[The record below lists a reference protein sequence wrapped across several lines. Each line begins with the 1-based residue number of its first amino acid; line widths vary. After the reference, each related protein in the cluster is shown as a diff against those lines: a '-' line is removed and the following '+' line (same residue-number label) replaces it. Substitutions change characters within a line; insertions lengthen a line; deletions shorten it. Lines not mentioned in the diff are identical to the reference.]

1 MPRPS
6 HAPNILV
13 SPSAAQRVAHAR
25 AFLTGHGASETAL
38 VVAASHH
45 AAAELCRGVTPETK
59 ATFGWRK
66 ATLRT
71 LAFELA
77 LPALARKGL
86 TPAAPLLLEALVA
99 QVVHA
104 QSDQLGRYAAIADLP
119 GLPRALLGTMTELRL
134 AGIPSVPDD
143 EGLSAVM
150 QAYDAALSAAGL
162 SDLSIVLTFATA
174 ALERS
179 SPAKALVLLD
189 VPVAH
194 VLEAQFLA
202 ALSQSSASSCI
213 TLPAGETRALALLA
227 DALPGARADAQ
238 TPDGPG
244 NLPRLQRELFS
255 AEGAGPGGESA
266 EDDSF
271 ALFSAPGESREA
283 VEIARAIS
291 ARARAGVPY
300 DQMAVALRSPAV
312 YGPHLHDALS
322 RAQIP
327 AHFAKGTT
335 APDPSGRALIALL
348 SCAAEGLSAKR
359 FAEYVSLGELART
372 ASGTHRDRGD
382 GPRPET
388 ADPLIIVADDEL
400 ASPITE
406 SAVDEE
412 PEPGDESPRQH
423 HRAWERLIHEAA
435 VIGSLSRWER
445 RLGALGAKIELELRD
460 LSEPDGPR
468 RAALT
473 RRREALAELTAYALP
488 LLAELDRLQN
498 LVAPLS
504 AWAKELSALAT
515 QALRRPARVLSILA
529 EFAPLTDGA
538 GVGVGFVRRS
548 LETRLVSL
556 TSKESGHP
564 YGKVFVGP
572 IDELRGLCFDTV
584 FVPGIAERM
593 FPQKLVQDPILPEHA
608 RPTLGHGLAT
618 RESRAEGERALLR
631 LAVGAARTKVF
642 ISYPRLD
649 VEQARPRT
657 PSFYGLE
664 LLRAARG
671 RVLGFEEFAASAGR
685 DETRLGWPAP
695 KDKSL
700 AIDNAEHDLALLEQ
714 VLSKPEDESV
724 GMARYLLSA
733 NDHLARALRFRARR
747 WLKSF
752 SAADGLV
759 DPYPA
764 ARAVMATHALTA
776 RSFSPTAL
784 QNYAACPY
792 RFFLYAVHKLA
803 PREEPEAIEEL
814 DALSK
819 GSLVHETQFTFFVR
833 MREKGALPVTPAT
846 LEAARKELDATLD
859 ELASKY
865 KEDLFPTI
873 ERVWD
878 DGIGQIRADL
888 REWLRLTAHDT
899 TWAPTYFELSFGL
912 EHQGERDPLSV
923 DDPLELSAGIR
934 LRGSIDLVETGPGGA
949 LRATDYKTGKQRA
962 SKTTVIGG
970 GETLQPVLYALAIE
984 AMFPGK
990 KVTSGRL
997 FYCTSAGL
1005 FESFE
1010 VRLDDTA
1017 RAAAKAVADA
1027 VGHAL
1032 TEAFLPAAPAPRGC
1046 QYCDYRT
1053 VCGPYEEQR
1062 IKRKSKGML
1071 KALSALRETP

>member
-1 MPRPS
+1 MPRKASSPS
-6 HAPNILV
+6 IMV
-13 SPSAAQRVAHAR
+13 SPSAEQRVGHAC
-25 AFLTGHGASETAL
+25 AFLRDRGVADPVL
-38 VVAASHH
+38 VLAASQH
-45 AAAELCRGVTPETK
+45 AASELCRSAHPGAG

-77 LPALARKGL
+77 LPGLARQGK
-86 TPAAPLLLEALVA
+86 TPAAPLLLEALMA
-99 QVVHA
+99 QVVL
-104 QSDQLGRYAAIADLP
+104 SLGDKLGRYAAVADRP
-119 GLPRALLGTMTELRL
+119 GLPRALLSSVSELRL
-134 AGIPSVPDD
+134 AGLRDVPED
-143 EGLSAVM
+143 EGLGEVM
-150 QAYDAALSAAGL
+150 RAFEAALATAGLADLSMVLHEATLGVSAAPP
-162 SDLSIVLTFATA
+162 T
-174 ALERS
+174 
-179 SPAKALVLLD
+179 KALVLLD
-189 VPVAH
+189 VPLSHAF
-194 VLEAQFLA
+194 EASFVA
-202 ALSQSSASSCI
+202 ALAGACANSCF
-213 TLPAGETRALALLA
+213 TLPAGE
-227 DALPGARADAQ
+227 ARAVTLLQEAIQGCVTTARVPEGD
-238 TPDGPG
+238 D
-244 NLPRLQRELFS
+244 NLRRLQRELF
-255 AEGAGPGGESA
+255 AANEHGGPTKESP
-266 EDDSF
+266 DDETF

-283 VEIARAIS
+283 VEIARAVT
-291 ARARAGVPY
+291 ARVRAGVPY
-300 DQMAVALRSPAV
+300 DQIAVALRSPAV
-312 YGPHLHDALS
+312 YGPHIHEAFA
-322 RAQIP
+322 RADIP
-327 AHFAKGTT
+327 GHFAKGTT
-335 APDPSGRALIALL
+335 APDPGGRALVALL
-348 SCAAEGLSAKR
+348 ACAAEDLSAKR
-359 FAEYVSLGELART
+359 FAEYVSLGEVK
-372 ASGTHRDRGD
+372 
-382 GPRPET
+382 RPAEKGIVSSSAPNLET
-388 ADPLIIVADDEL
+388 LIVADDDL
-400 ASPITE
+400 RSPI
-406 SAVDEE
+406 AGDADEPASQE
-412 PEPGDESPRQH
+412 PTDDDAGTRLH

-435 VIGSLSRWER
+435 VIGSLARWDR
-445 RLGALGAKIELELRD
+445 RLSALGAKID
-460 LSEPDGPR
+460 LDLADMSEPDGPR
-468 RAALT
+468 RAALV
-473 RRREALAELTAYALP
+473 RKREALAELRAYAMP
-488 LLAELDRLQN
+488 LLSDLNRLRA
-498 LVAPLS
+498 LSAPLS
-504 AWAKELSALAT
+504 TWATELAALANR
-515 QALRRPARVLSILA
+515 ALARPARVTSILA
-529 EFAPLTDGA
+529 ELAPLTDGTP
-538 GVGVGFVRRS
+538 VGVTFVRRT
-548 LETRLVSL
+548 LEARLVSL
-556 TSKESGHP
+556 TTKETSNP

-572 IDELRGLCFDTV
+572 IDELRGLRFDTV

-593 FPQKLVQDPILPEHA
+593 FPQKLTQDPILSEDVRA
-608 RPTLGHGLAT
+608 TLGHHIAT
-618 RESRAEGERALLR
+618 RQNRAEAERALLR
-631 LAVGAARTKVF
+631 LAVGAATAKVF
-642 ISYPRLD
+642 VSYPRLD

-664 LLRAARG
+664 LVRAARG

-695 KDKSL
+695 NDKAL

-714 VLSKPEDESV
+714 VLSKPESESI
-724 GMARYLLSA
+724 GMARYLLTA
-733 NDHLARALRFRARR
+733 NDHLARALRFRAKR

-764 ARAVMATHALTA
+764 ARAAMAAHGLTA

-833 MREKGALPVTPAT
+833 MRDRGALPVTEAN

-859 ELASKY
+859 ELAARY
-865 KEDLFPTI
+865 KEDLYPTI

-888 REWLRLTAHDT
+888 REWLRLTAKDT
-899 TWAPTYFELSFGL
+899 NWAPTFFELSFGL

-923 DDPLELSAGIR
+923 DAPLNLSNGIQ
-934 LRGSIDLVETGPGGA
+934 LRGSIDLVETGPGGV

-997 FYCTSAGL
+997 FYCTSVGL

-1027 VGHAL
+1027 VGQAL
-1032 TEAFLPAAPAPRGC
+1032 EQSFLPAAPASKGC

-1062 IKRKSKGML
+1062 IKRKA
-1071 KALSALRETP
+1071 KAKLLPLVALRETP